1 MRGPARPGSCPQVEF
16 VRFGQGLKV
25 DTIERGDAPTSLATS
40 GLFKRAPWEPMCFYP
55 DFSQEVACGD
65 SWGDSKLVVA
75 TEQGVFVVNNDE
87 HAGGPGKQQRG
98 KGRGFGFDPR

>member
-1 MRGPARPGSCPQVEF
+1 MTRHWRVQVEF

-55 DFSQEVACGD
+55 DFSQEVVCGD
-65 SWGDSKLVVA
+65 SWGDSRLVVA
-75 TEQGVFVVNNDE
+75 TEQGVYIVNNDE
-87 HAGGPGKQQRG
+87 HAGGPGK
-98 KGRGFGFDPR
+98 GRCIYCFITY